1 LCGNHLSFAGPGV
14 VGTRGILR
22 GPSFFNADVAASKTF
37 TLPWEHV
44 RLSFRAEAFNV
55 INAVTFGNPSLSL
68 GSPTTFGEITGYA
81 GGGAPRVM
89 QFALRLEF

>member
-1 LCGNHLSFAGPGV
+1 MPSSPRGTGV

-22 GPSFFNADVAASKTF
+22 GPNFFNADVAASKSF

-55 INAVTFGNPSLSL
+55 INSVVFGNPTLNL
-68 GSPTTFGEITGYA
+68 GTTSFGEISGYA
-81 GGGAPRVM
+81 TGAAPRVM
-89 QFALRLEF
+89 QMALRLEF

>member
-1 LCGNHLSFAGPGV
+1 M